1 MRILVLVPLDGRHAA
16 EVMSIR
22 KNLTAEENNHICDMV
37 NFIDYLLNLKVVNTY
52 NEAFRRAING
62 LFCEYESSVK
72 SNSDL
77 IVFGNAPKKLKF
89 DAVFTWQGG
98 WDKDLVIE
106 QYKEIFHDNQEALE
120 LFDFYGPSDSK
131 FILDRVEPTA
141 GFLRDYLQTDPHL
154 EKIREKYKDKLKFK
168 E

>member
-62 LFCEYESSVK
+62 LFCEYEASVK

-77 IVFGNAPKKLKF
+77 IVFGNAPKKLQF
-89 DAVFTWQGG
+89 DAVFTWQGN
-98 WDKDLVIE
+98 WDKDLVVE
-106 QYKEIFHDNQEALE
+106 KYREVFADNQEALD
-120 LFDFYGPSDSK
+120 LLNFYSPLDSK
-131 FILDRVEPTA
+131 FVLDGPQPTA
-141 GFLRDYLQTDPHL
+141 SFLRDYLQTDPHL